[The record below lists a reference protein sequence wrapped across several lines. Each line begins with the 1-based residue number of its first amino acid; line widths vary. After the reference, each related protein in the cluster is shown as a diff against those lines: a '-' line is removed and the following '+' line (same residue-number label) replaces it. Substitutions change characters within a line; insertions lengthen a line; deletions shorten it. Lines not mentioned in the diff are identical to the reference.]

1 MKHLYTLFLTTPMLA
16 STAVAEI
23 ITVSLSEPA
32 DYSSIQE
39 AIHDASN
46 GDIDGN
52 GFVGVDEILL
62 IIANWGTADSPADVN
77 SDGLVSADDILF
89 VLSHWGECP

>member
-1 MKHLYTLFLTTPMLA
+1 MYC
-16 STAVAEI
+16 V
-23 ITVSLSEPA
+23 
-32 DYSSIQE
+32 
-39 AIHDASN
+39 

-52 GFVGVDEILL
+52 GTVGVDEILL
-62 IIANWGTADSPADVN
+62 IIANWGTSDSPADVN